1 MNKVELVEKVAS
13 EFGMTKAE
21 AEKCAMFVLESCF
34 QAALTDGKVRVGSH
48 RFERVERARRK
59 GRNPQTG
66 EEIEIPARTKV
77 TYRNLSL

>member
-1 MNKVELVEKVAS
+1 MNKVELVEKVAQ
-13 EFGMTKAE
+13 EFGTTKVE
-21 AEKCAMFVLESCF
+21 AEKIAMFVLGACF
-34 QAALTDGKVRVGSH
+34 DAALADGKVRVGPH
-48 RFERVERARRK
+48 RFERVERAKRK